1 MKISSKLILLVSL
14 GIMLIGVQF
23 GINYFLNRVMR
34 NFDEGI
40 RQLNAVSENLLN
52 GIIEERNFIH
62 SRKDTSFEA
71 ALASL
76 KRAEEG
82 LSALEGGTSVETG
95 DVALFK
101 GLLEK
106 YREAFDHLGQAVK
119 KLSAFEV
126 EFHETLLGFN
136 KKTEAVVQKLSKEA
150 DAKAAQGQQAAAS
163 LKSLLD
169 DARQI
174 SFLTNQMFLIY
185 YVELFQKSDVSS
197 YLARSQKVVMELEKE
212 RKSVTAIPLVY
223 VDRDYSDFVT
233 EALTKTIDSLPGQV
247 NKLWELSTDRIMA
260 QTDLDQIRAKV
271 TGAKEQIIT
280 TNNARIVRFGN
291 MLLGANVV
299 AFLVAASVVL
309 FVGVMIVRSITG
321 PIQRITG
328 SAEKIAQGDLQGA
341 ADDLSSFGTETD
353 ASGQLRVKKDE
364 IAHLSSVFGHMT
376 RSLHSLIVQ
385 VRNSGIQVVS
395 SATEISSSA
404 RELEAT
410 AVQQAASINQVSA
423 TSKEISAGSQ
433 ELART
438 MNEVG
443 TVASETAT
451 LAEEGHGGLQG
462 MESTMRY
469 LLDATTSIAGKLEA
483 ISDKTS
489 NIGSIVTTITKVADQ
504 TNLLSL
510 NAAIEAEKAGE
521 YGLGFSVVAREIR
534 RLADQAAVATLD
546 IEQMVK
552 DMQSAVSS
560 GVMEADKFIQQVH
573 QGVRDVQRISGQLA
587 TVIRQVQ
594 ALIPRIG
601 AANQSMAAHSTGAEE
616 ISMAMVRLSEGADQT
631 RQVVREFNRAAE
643 QLNEAVRGLQDE
655 VSRFKVAA

>member
-587 TVIRQVQ
+587 TVIQRVQ